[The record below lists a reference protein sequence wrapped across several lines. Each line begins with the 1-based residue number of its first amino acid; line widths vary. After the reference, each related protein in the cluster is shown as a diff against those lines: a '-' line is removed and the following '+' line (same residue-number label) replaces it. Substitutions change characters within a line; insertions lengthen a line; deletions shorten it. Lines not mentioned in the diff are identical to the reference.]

1 MNTSTTF
8 TYRSPTLAMDL
19 VWEELWVKL
28 MCGGVASAT
37 AKTIFAPLERVK
49 LLLQTQK
56 ANMHGKEFTGVFQI
70 LREVPKTQGISGLWR
85 GNFMNCLRIFPTY
98 AFRFVFYDFYQN
110 ILPPNGT
117 FHRQLLTAGLSGGTV
132 ALFTHPL
139 DVIRTR
145 MAAETWK
152 SGKGILSTFTS
163 TTSKEGFSGLYKGLT
178 PALLDIVPYVAITLG
193 GYDFFKQTWGQD
205 SGFGSKFFAAYC
217 SGVCASLV
225 CYPFDTLKRMMML
238 RGADGFKDS
247 SHERFIRFSSHY
259 VKENGI
265 SYLYKGVLVN
275 AFKSAPALA
284 TTLILNDKLRELQ
297 GLS

>member
-1 MNTSTTF
+1 MG
-8 TYRSPTLAMDL
+8 L
-19 VWEELWVKL
+19 VWEDLWAKL
-28 MCGGVASAT
+28 LCGGVASAT
-37 AKTIFAPLERVK
+37 AKTIFAPLERIK

-56 ANMHGKEFTGVFQI
+56 ANIAGKGYSGVFQI
-70 LREVPKTQGISGLWR
+70 LREVPKTQGFSGLWR
-85 GNFMNCLRIFPTY
+85 GNLINCIRIFPTY
-98 AFRFVFYDFYQN
+98 AFRFVFFDFYQN
-110 ILPPNGT
+110 IFPPNGT
-117 FHRQLLTAGLSGGTV
+117 FQRQMLTAGLGGGTV

-152 SGKGILSTFTS
+152 SEKGILSTLS
-163 TTSKEGFSGLYKGLT
+163 IAVRREGISGLYKGIT

-193 GYDFFKQTWGQD
+193 GYDFFKQTWGKD
-205 SGFGSKFFAAYC
+205 SAFLSKFFAAYL

-225 CYPFDTLKRMMML
+225 CYPFDTLKRLMML

-247 SHERFIRFSSHY
+247 SKETFLRYSIGY
-259 VKENGI
+259 VRENGV

-284 TTLILNDKLRELQ
+284 TTLILNDKLREYY
-297 GLS
+297 GLM